1 MTTAL
6 FFAVAFL
13 VGALITMQTGANTRL
28 KEGLGEAL
36 PAVIISSSLGVLVL
50 VGVTLIVRVPWP
62 SRAMVL
68 EVPWWAWLGGVLGAV
83 YAIATV
89 LLARTLGA
97 ATLTALIV
105 TGQLVCSVALDH
117 FGLVGFDQHAASL
130 GRIAGCLLMIC
141 GFVLIARF

>member
-1 MTTAL
+1 VRRAITVARYNGLIWPGMML
-6 FFAVAFL
+6 F
-13 VGALITMQTGANTRL
+13 
-28 KEGLGEAL
+28 
-36 PAVIISSSLGVLVL
+36 
-50 VGVTLIVRVPWP
+50 
-62 SRAMVL
+62 
-68 EVPWWAWLGGVLGAV
+68 
-83 YAIATV
+83 
-89 LLARTLGA
+89 LGA